1 MDRQQQQKVEKAAQ
15 QFTEALVSS
24 FRTLSERTIGT
35 QEQGARLTQEF
46 FNQVIN
52 TLRSQ
57 AENTREITQPLAEQ
71 QQRAVQ
77 AGQQLT
83 QESVGAYMDLLNSM
97 FSYSRGSI
105 EAGSQVAQQGVQAAG
120 QAAQQ
125 ATQEEATSEATQQST
140 QEEAAGQAAAQEREE
155 TSEPQEVIA
164 TQKAR
169 RRAQDLGVD
178 LAEIEGTGDRGQ
190 ITVADVNRKARKRQS

>member
-1 MDRQQQQKVEKAAQ
+1 MDRQQQQKVEQAAQ
-15 QFTEALVSS
+15 QFTDALVSS
-24 FRTLSERTIGT
+24 FRALSERTIGT
-35 QEQGARLTQEF
+35 QEQGARLTEEF
-46 FNQVIN
+46 FNQVVN
-52 TLRSQ
+52 NLRSQ
-57 AENTREITQPLAEQ
+57 AQNNREMTQRLAEQ
-71 QQRAVQ
+71 QQHAQ
-77 AGQQLT
+77 EATQQLT

-125 ATQEEATSEATQQST
+125 ATQEEAAGQAT
-140 QEEAAGQAAAQEREE
+140 QEEAAGQAAQQEREE
-155 TSEPQEVIA
+155 TSEPQEVLA

-178 LAEIEGTGDRGQ
+178 LAEIEGTGDHGQ
-190 ITVADVNRKARKRQS
+190 ITVADVNRKAKERQS

>member
-1 MDRQQQQKVEKAAQ
+1 MDRQQQQKVEQAAQ
-15 QFTEALVSS
+15 QFTDTLVSS
-24 FRTLSERTIGT
+24 FRALSERTIGT
-35 QEQGARLTQEF
+35 QEQGARLTEEF
-46 FNQVIN
+46 FNQVVN
-52 TLRSQ
+52 NLRSQ
-57 AENTREITQPLAEQ
+57 AENNREMTQRLAEQ
-71 QQRAVQ
+71 QQHAQ
-77 AGQQLT
+77 EATQQLT

-125 ATQEEATSEATQQST
+125 ATQEEAAGQAT
-140 QEEAAGQAAAQEREE
+140 QEEAAGQAAQQEREE
-155 TSEPQEVIA
+155 TSEPQEVLA

-178 LAEIEGTGDRGQ
+178 LAEIEGTGDHGQ
-190 ITVADVNRKARKRQS
+190 ITVADVNRKAKERQS

>member
-1 MDRQQQQKVEKAAQ
+1 MDRQQQQNVEQAAQ
-15 QFTEALVSS
+15 QFTDALVSS
-24 FRTLSERTIGT
+24 FRALSERTIGT
-35 QEQGARLTQEF
+35 QEQGARLTEEF
-46 FNQVIN
+46 FNQVVN
-52 TLRSQ
+52 NLRSQ
-57 AENTREITQPLAEQ
+57 AENNREMTQRLAEQ
-71 QQRAVQ
+71 QQRTQEAT
-77 AGQQLT
+77 QQLT

-125 ATQEEATSEATQQST
+125 ATQEEA
-140 QEEAAGQAAAQEREE
+140 AGQAAAQEREE
-155 TSEPQEVIA
+155 TSEPQEVLA

-178 LAEIEGTGDRGQ
+178 LAEIEGTGDHGQ
-190 ITVADVNRKARKRQS
+190 ITVADVNRKAKERQS